1 MKPPLTLLLLLCT
14 ALSVTAADVKSV
26 SRLAF
31 GPDGIL
37 FLADWKAS
45 SVHAVELPKSGAPA
59 GGHFNL
65 RDLDRRLA
73 GALGAKPAAIVDLA
87 MRPGTGEA
95 YVAVVTGDNQ
105 TPAVVRLGADGRAER
120 LDLATLR
127 ATSLALNDAPQSELK
142 IWDETPVRSLTVT
155 DMKWHD
161 GRLYIAGLANTD
173 FASTLRVARYPFTG
187 GQSTVAIA
195 VYHTTH
201 DQMETRAPIR
211 AMTIATLAGEPH
223 LVAAYTCTPLVTIPL
238 AAIKDGAKITG
249 KTIAELGFA
258 NAPNGMLAYTAEVDG
273 KPVDFV
279 LVANAQRAP
288 DAVTVAEIAAANA
301 REGLDKFVPFGRI
314 HGVRTFPLP
323 LAGVFRIDNQDAAR
337 FVALR
342 RNMET
347 GASELVSIDKG
358 LYLRR
363 SDFIAEYNFPGYSYK
378 ANGPLQTDLLRPLHE
393 KLNREEGFPPPPDN

>member
-1 MKPPLTLLLLLCT
+1 MKTPLPLLLLLCA
-14 ALSVTAADVKSV
+14 ALHVPAADVQSV

-45 SVHAVELPKSGAPA
+45 SVHALALPKSGAPA
-59 GGHFNL
+59 GGHFNV
-65 RDLDRRLA
+65 RDLDRCLA
-73 GALGAKPAAIVDLA
+73 RALGAKPSAIVDLA

-105 TPAVVRLGADGRAER
+105 TPAVVRIGADGQADR
-120 LDLATLR
+120 LDLAAMA
-127 ATSLALNDAPQSELK
+127 ATSLALNDAPQSDLK
-142 IWDETPVRSLTVT
+142 IWDETPLRSLTVT
-155 DMKWHD
+155 DLKWHD
-161 GRLYIAGLANTD
+161 GQLYIAGLANTD

-187 GQSTVAIA
+187 GQSATAIA
-195 VYHTTH
+195 IYHTTH
-201 DQMETRAPIR
+201 DQIETRAPIR
-211 AMTIATLAGEPH
+211 AMTFATLAGEPH

-238 AAIKDGAKITG
+238 AAIKDGAKLTG

-273 KPVDFV
+273 KPMDFV

-288 DAVTVAEIAAANA
+288 DAVPVAEIAAANA
-301 REGLDKFVPFGRI
+301 RAGLNKFVPFGQI
-314 HGVRTFPLP
+314 VGVRTVPLP

-378 ANGPLQTDLLRPLHE
+378 ANGKLQTDFLLPLHQ
-393 KLNREEGFPPPPDN
+393 KLNREEGFPPPVNN

>member
-1 MKPPLTLLLLLCT
+1 MKTPPILLLLLCT
-14 ALSVTAADVKSV
+14 ALHSSAAPVQSV

-45 SVHAVELPKSGAPA
+45 SIHALALPKSGTP
-59 GGHFNL
+59 GGAHFNL
-65 RDLDRRLA
+65 RDLDRRLTV
-73 GALGAKPAAIVDLA
+73 ALGAKPTAIVDLA

-95 YVAVVTGDNQ
+95 YLAVVTGDHQ
-105 TPAVVRLGADGRAER
+105 APAVVRLGADGRAER
-120 LDLATLR
+120 LDLAALSS
-127 ATSLALNDAPQSELK
+127 TSLPLKDTPQSDLK
-142 IWDETPVRSLTVT
+142 IWDETPLRSLTVT
-155 DMKWHD
+155 DLKWHD
-161 GRLYIAGLANTD
+161 GQLYIAGLANTD

-187 GQSTVAIA
+187 GQNTAAVAI
-195 VYHTTH
+195 YHTTH
-201 DQMETRAPIR
+201 DQIETRAPIR

-238 AAIKDGAKITG
+238 AAIKDGAKLTG

-258 NAPNGMLAYTAEVDG
+258 NAPHGMLAYTAEVEG
-273 KPVDFV
+273 KSVDFV
-279 LVANAQRAP
+279 LVVNAQRAP
-288 DAVTVAEIAAANA
+288 DAIPVAEIAAANA
-301 REGLDKFVPFGRI
+301 RPGLDKFVPFGRI
-314 HGVRTFPLP
+314 HGVQTVPLP

-337 FVALR
+337 FVAPR
-342 RNMET
+342 RDMAT

-378 ANGPLQTDLLRPLHE
+378 ANGPLQTDFLRPLHE
-393 KLNREEGFPPPPDN
+393 KLNREEGFPPPPNN